1 MKDVKA
7 VVAENLAQLRK
18 AHGLTQ
24 AQLAEKFNY
33 SDKAICRWEHGE
45 TLPDIN
51 TLCALAEFYGV
62 TMNDLV
68 SPDFEVS
75 DSAKEAKTVFKYRL
89 LLSSLLL
96 ASVWLLTVIIFITTM
111 ASPKPYWIIFIWA
124 VPVSCLALMR
134 FWRGNSVHTA
144 IKIIIYSLFV
154 WAVITAV
161 FLHLLIINGVNAW
174 MLYLIGIP
182 LEAII
187 IFWQQVKKYRD
198 RI

>member
-7 VVAENLAQLRK
+7 TVADNLVQLRK
-18 AHGLTQ
+18 AYGLTQ

-33 SDKAICRWEHGE
+33 SDKAICRWEHGD

-51 TLCALAEFYGV
+51 TLCALADFYGI

-68 SPDFEVS
+68 SPDFEAS
-75 DSAKEAKTVFKYRL
+75 ETDKEVRTVFKYRL
-89 LLSSLLL
+89 LISAMLL
-96 ASVWLLTVIIFITTM
+96 AAVWLLTVVVFITTIAM
-111 ASPKPYWIIFIWA
+111 ARPYWIIFVWA
-124 VPVSCLALMR
+124 VPASCLALMR
-134 FWRGNSVHTA
+134 FWRGGLMHAAV
-144 IKIIIYSLFV
+144 KIIIYSLFV
-154 WAVITAV
+154 WSLITSA

-174 MLYLIGIP
+174 MLFRIGIP

-187 IFWQQVKKYRD
+187 IFWQQIKKYRD

>member
-33 SDKAICRWEHGE
+33 SDKAICRWEHGD

-51 TLCALAEFYGV
+51 TLCALADFYGV

-75 DSAKEAKTVFKYRL
+75 EADKEAKTVLKYRL
-89 LLSSLLL
+89 LISAMLI
-96 ASVWLLTVIIFITTM
+96 AAVWLLAVVVFITTIVE
-111 ASPKPYWIIFIWA
+111 SRPYWIIFIWA
-124 VPVSCLALMR
+124 VPMSCIALLR
-134 FWRGNSVHTA
+134 FWRGGSVHTA
-144 IKIIIYSLFV
+144 VKIIIYSLLI
-154 WAVITAV
+154 WSVITAV
-161 FLHLLIINGVNAW
+161 FLHLLIIDGVNVW

-187 IFWQQVKKYRD
+187 VFWQQIKTYRD
-198 RI
+198 RL